1 MRPGGDESF
10 GHQVRGEPLAEPT
23 RIEPARPEPEPAG
36 VEELLL
42 RKIFAGGVALPD
54 LKRRIQAAFLE
65 VKDIPWS
72 DQGMLNGFKPTNDA
86 AYNVIRD
93 TAKVLNLDLKKMK

>member
-1 MRPGGDESF
+1 MVWQSDPIPES
-10 GHQVRGEPLAEPT
+10 PT
-23 RIEPARPEPEPAG
+23 VWRKDLPA
-36 VEELLL
+36 
-42 RKIFAGGVALPD
+42 D

-72 DQGMLNGFKPTNDA
+72 DQGMLNGFKPTTDA